1 MMTTTARS
9 APLVL
14 CVGMPV
20 RDLVLRIDALPA
32 PGRKIRASAC
42 DQICGGNAPNA
53 AVAIARLGGRVR
65 LTGPVGEAVT
75 DTAHI
80 FGQLVRE
87 GIDIDHM
94 VHVAGALTP
103 VSSIMIDAA
112 GERTVVT
119 YRDPQLWNV
128 TLPDADTL
136 LDGVDAVLTE
146 NRCSDFVAALCRR
159 ARQRGLPVVLDADRV
174 MTLQEDVLALSTHV
188 VFSAE
193 ALHATVGN
201 TDFAAALARIAD
213 LTPAF
218 LGVTRGADG
227 VEWLDAQRRLQRA
240 PSFPVTPVDT
250 LGAGDVFHGA
260 FTLAIAE
267 NASVGQAIRFGS
279 AAAALKCAR
288 FGSAFATPQRP
299 EVEALLASA

>member
-1 MMTTTARS
+1 MITADRPS
-9 APLVL
+9 PLIL

-20 RDLVLRIDALPA
+20 RDLVLRIDTLPS
-32 PGRKIRASAC
+32 PGRKIRASEF

-65 LTGPVGEAVT
+65 LTGPVGESTA
-75 DTAHI
+75 DTQPVFA
-80 FGQLVRE
+80 LLDRE
-87 GIDIDHM
+87 GIDLSHM
-94 VHVAGALTP
+94 VHVPGATTP

-119 YRDPQLWNV
+119 YRDPKLWNV
-128 TLPDADTL
+128 ILPEADTL

-146 NRCSDFVAALCRR
+146 SRCSDFVAPLCRQ
-159 ARQRGLPVVLDADRV
+159 ARRRGLPVVLDADRV
-174 MTLQEDVLALSTHV
+174 MTLDEEVLALSTHV
-188 VFSAE
+188 IFSAE
-193 ALHATVGN
+193 ALHATAGSD
-201 TDFAAALARIAD
+201 DFADALARIAG

-227 VEWLDAQRRLQRA
+227 VDWLDAQHRLQRV
-240 PSFPVTPVDT
+240 PSFPITPIDT

-267 NASVGQAIRFGS
+267 GQSITRALRFGS

-288 FGSAFATPQRP
+288 FGSAFATPQRL
-299 EVEALLASA
+299 EVEALLADA